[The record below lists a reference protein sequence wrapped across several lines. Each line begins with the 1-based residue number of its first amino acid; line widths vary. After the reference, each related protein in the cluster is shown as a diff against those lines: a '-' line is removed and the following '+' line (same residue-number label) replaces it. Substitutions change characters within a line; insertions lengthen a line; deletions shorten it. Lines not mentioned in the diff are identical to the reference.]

1 MSRLAIVKLLRQ
13 RTIKTEFMDPNNL
26 KEENNDSQKYFVNI
40 LIRDKKYRQYC
51 GDGKQKIRWLTDCA
65 IFKYEIEYKRK
76 RTCGI
81 AYGLKNENGEL
92 CDLESRICDCLNNG
106 AHVLVL
112 LKEEYESEIR
122 ERERK
127 IQLEKEKINSKTNS
141 KKNSKNVSR
150 RSLINK
156 LNKDLTDKRNSNSN
170 NDNLNEDNLNKN
182 DEENNEKNEEEEEEK
197 KKFEE
202 EFKTNNEDL
211 LNDEE
216 YKKFL
221 MNNKDNDDDNYLLDD
236 EYINNNY
243 GSNGEDVNAI

>member
-13 RTIKTEFMDPNNL
+13 RTIKTEFMDPENL
-26 KEENNDSQKYFVNI
+26 KENENETQKYFVNV

-51 GDGKQKIRWLTDCA
+51 GEGKQKIRWLTDCA
-65 IFKYEIEYKRK
+65 IFKYENEYKRK

-92 CDLESRICDCLNNG
+92 CDLDSKICECLTNG

-127 IQLEKEKINSKTNS
+127 IQLEKETRNRSKRTT
-141 KKNSKNVSR
+141 KNISNNN
-150 RSLINK
+150 LINK
-156 LNKDLTDKRNSNSN
+156 LNKELREKGDDSQTK
-170 NDNLNEDNLNKN
+170 
-182 DEENNEKNEEEEEEK
+182 ENNIKNEEEEENKKFEEEEN

-202 EFKTNNEDL
+202 EFKSNNKDL

-221 MNNKDNDDDNYLLDD
+221 LENKNEDENNFLDD
-236 EYINNNY
+236 EYIQNNY

>member
-13 RTIKTEFMDPNNL
+13 RTIKTEFMDPENL
-26 KEENNDSQKYFVNI
+26 KENENETQKYFVNV

-51 GDGKQKIRWLTDCA
+51 GEGKQKIRWLTDCA
-65 IFKYEIEYKRK
+65 IFKYENEYKRK

-92 CDLESRICDCLNNG
+92 CDLDSKICECLTNG

-127 IQLEKEKINSKTNS
+127 IQLEKESINRNQSKRT
-141 KKNSKNVSR
+141 SKNISNNK
-150 RSLINK
+150 LINK
-156 LNKDLTDKRNSNSN
+156 LNKELREKGDDSQTK
-170 NDNLNEDNLNKN
+170 
-182 DEENNEKNEEEEEEK
+182 ENNIKNEEEEENKKFEEEEN

-202 EFKTNNEDL
+202 EFKSNNKDL

-221 MNNKDNDDDNYLLDD
+221 LENKNEDENNFLDD
-236 EYINNNY
+236 EYIQNNY

>member
-13 RTIKTEFMDPNNL
+13 RTIKTEFMDPENL
-26 KEENNDSQKYFVNI
+26 KENENETQKYFVNV

-51 GDGKQKIRWLTDCA
+51 GEGKQKIRWLTDCA
-65 IFKYEIEYKRK
+65 IFKYENEYKRK

-92 CDLESRICDCLNNG
+92 CDLDSKICECLTNG

-127 IQLEKEKINSKTNS
+127 IQLENQVRNKSKRT
-141 KKNSKNVSR
+141 SKNISNNN
-150 RSLINK
+150 LINK
-156 LNKDLTDKRNSNSN
+156 LNKELREKGDDSQTK
-170 NDNLNEDNLNKN
+170 
-182 DEENNEKNEEEEEEK
+182 ENNIKNEEEEEEN

-202 EFKTNNEDL
+202 EFKSNNKDL

-221 MNNKDNDDDNYLLDD
+221 LENKNEDENNFLDD
-236 EYINNNY
+236 EYIQNNY

>member
-13 RTIKTEFMDPNNL
+13 RTIKTEFMDPDNL
-26 KEENNDSQKYFVNI
+26 KEDENETQKYFVNV

-51 GDGKQKIRWLTDCA
+51 GEGKQKIRWLTDCA
-65 IFKYEIEYKRK
+65 IFKYENEYKRK
-76 RTCGI
+76 KTCGI

-92 CDLESRICDCLNNG
+92 CDLESKICDCLTNG

-122 ERERK
+122 EREKK
-127 IQLEKEKINSKTNS
+127 IQLEKENLINSKNRS
-141 KKNSKNVSR
+141 KKNSKNISKTN
-150 RSLINK
+150 LIYK
-156 LNKDLTDKRNSNSN
+156 LNKDLTDKRKSI
-170 NDNLNEDNLNKN
+170 EDNQTNNLENNSKN
-182 DEENNEKNEEEEEEK
+182 EEDEEN

-202 EFKTNNEDL
+202 EFKTNNDDL

-221 MNNKDNDDDNYLLDD
+221 QNNNNEDNYIDD
-236 EYINNNY
+236 EYVQKNY
-243 GSNGEDVNAI
+243 GSNGEDVNAV

>member
-13 RTIKTEFMDPNNL
+13 RTIKTEFMDPENL
-26 KEENNDSQKYFVNI
+26 KENENETQKYFVNV

-51 GDGKQKIRWLTDCA
+51 GEGKQKIRWLTDCA
-65 IFKYEIEYKRK
+65 IFKYENEYKRK

-92 CDLESRICDCLNNG
+92 CDLESKICECLTNG

-127 IQLEKEKINSKTNS
+127 IQLEKETRNRSKRTT
-141 KKNSKNVSR
+141 KNISNNN
-150 RSLINK
+150 LINK
-156 LNKDLTDKRNSNSN
+156 LNKELREKGDDSQTK
-170 NDNLNEDNLNKN
+170 
-182 DEENNEKNEEEEEEK
+182 ENNINNEEEEENKKFEEEEN

-202 EFKTNNEDL
+202 EFKSNNKDL

-221 MNNKDNDDDNYLLDD
+221 LENKNDDENNFLDD
-236 EYINNNY
+236 EYIQNNY

>member
-13 RTIKTEFMDPNNL
+13 RTIKTEFMDPENL
-26 KEENNDSQKYFVNI
+26 KENENETQKYFVNV

-51 GDGKQKIRWLTDCA
+51 GEGKQKIRWLTDCA
-65 IFKYEIEYKRK
+65 IFKYENEYKRK

-92 CDLESRICDCLNNG
+92 CDLESKICECLTNG

-127 IQLEKEKINSKTNS
+127 IQLEKESINRNKSKRTT
-141 KKNSKNVSR
+141 KNISNNK
-150 RSLINK
+150 LINK
-156 LNKDLTDKRNSNSN
+156 LNKELREKEDTQTN
-170 NDNLNEDNLNKN
+170 NLENEN
-182 DEENNEKNEEEEEEK
+182 KNEEEEEN

-202 EFKTNNEDL
+202 EFQSNNKDL

-221 MNNKDNDDDNYLLDD
+221 LENKNDNENNFLDD
-236 EYINNNY
+236 EYIQNNY

>member
-13 RTIKTEFMDPNNL
+13 RTIKTEFMDPENL
-26 KEENNDSQKYFVNI
+26 KENENETQKYFVNV

-51 GDGKQKIRWLTDCA
+51 GEGKQKIRWLTDCA
-65 IFKYEIEYKRK
+65 IFKYENEYKRK

-92 CDLESRICDCLNNG
+92 CDLDSKICECLTNG

-127 IQLEKEKINSKTNS
+127 IQLENQVRNKSKRT
-141 KKNSKNVSR
+141 SKNISNNN
-150 RSLINK
+150 LINK
-156 LNKDLTDKRNSNSN
+156 LNKELREKGDDSQTK
-170 NDNLNEDNLNKN
+170 
-182 DEENNEKNEEEEEEK
+182 ENNIKNEEEEEENK
-197 KKFEE
+197 KFEEEENKKFEE
-202 EFKTNNEDL
+202 EFKSNNKDL

-221 MNNKDNDDDNYLLDD
+221 LENKNEDENNFLDD
-236 EYINNNY
+236 EYIQNNY

>member
-1 MSRLAIVKLLRQ
+1 
-13 RTIKTEFMDPNNL
+13 MDPENL
-26 KEENNDSQKYFVNI
+26 KENENETQKYFVNV

-51 GDGKQKIRWLTDCA
+51 GEGKQKIRWLTDCA
-65 IFKYEIEYKRK
+65 IFKYENEYKRK

-92 CDLESRICDCLNNG
+92 CDLDSKICECLTNG

-127 IQLEKEKINSKTNS
+127 IQLEKETRNRSKRTT
-141 KKNSKNVSR
+141 KNISNNN
-150 RSLINK
+150 LINK
-156 LNKDLTDKRNSNSN
+156 LNKELREKGDDSQTK
-170 NDNLNEDNLNKN
+170 
-182 DEENNEKNEEEEEEK
+182 ENNIKNEEEEENKKFEEEEN

-202 EFKTNNEDL
+202 EFKSNNKDL

-221 MNNKDNDDDNYLLDD
+221 LENKNDDENNFLDD
-236 EYINNNY
+236 EYIQNNY

>member
-13 RTIKTEFMDPNNL
+13 RTIKTEFMDPDNL
-26 KEENNDSQKYFVNI
+26 KEDENETQKYFVNV

-51 GDGKQKIRWLTDCA
+51 GEGKQKIRWLTDCA
-65 IFKYEIEYKRK
+65 IFKYENEYKRK

-92 CDLESRICDCLNNG
+92 CDLESKICECLTNG

-122 ERERK
+122 EREKK
-127 IQLEKEKINSKTNS
+127 IQLEKENLINSKNRS
-141 KKNSKNVSR
+141 KKNSKNISKTN
-150 RSLINK
+150 LIYK
-156 LNKDLTDKRNSNSN
+156 LNKDLTDKRKSI
-170 NDNLNEDNLNKN
+170 EDNQTNNLENNSKN
-182 DEENNEKNEEEEEEK
+182 EEDEEN

-202 EFKTNNEDL
+202 EFKTNNDDL

-221 MNNKDNDDDNYLLDD
+221 QNNNNEDNYIDD
-236 EYINNNY
+236 EYVQKNY
-243 GSNGEDVNAI
+243 GSNGEDVNAV

>member
-13 RTIKTEFMDPNNL
+13 RTIKTEFMDPENL
-26 KEENNDSQKYFVNI
+26 KENENETQKYFVNV

-51 GDGKQKIRWLTDCA
+51 GEGKQKIRWLTDCA
-65 IFKYEIEYKRK
+65 IFKYENEYKRK

-92 CDLESRICDCLNNG
+92 CDLDSKICECLTNG

-127 IQLEKEKINSKTNS
+127 IQLENQVRNKSKRT
-141 KKNSKNVSR
+141 SKNISNNN
-150 RSLINK
+150 LINK
-156 LNKDLTDKRNSNSN
+156 LNKELREKGDDSQTK
-170 NDNLNEDNLNKN
+170 
-182 DEENNEKNEEEEEEK
+182 ENNIKNEEEEENKKFEEEEN

-202 EFKTNNEDL
+202 EFKSNNKDL

-221 MNNKDNDDDNYLLDD
+221 LENKNEDENNFLDD
-236 EYINNNY
+236 EYIQNNY

>member
-13 RTIKTEFMDPNNL
+13 RTIKTEFMDPENL
-26 KEENNDSQKYFVNI
+26 KENENETQKYFVNV

-51 GDGKQKIRWLTDCA
+51 GEGKQKIRWLTDCA
-65 IFKYEIEYKRK
+65 IFKYENEYKRK

-92 CDLESRICDCLNNG
+92 CDLDSKICECLTNG

-127 IQLEKEKINSKTNS
+127 IQLENQVRNKSKRT
-141 KKNSKNVSR
+141 SKNISNNN
-150 RSLINK
+150 LINK
-156 LNKDLTDKRNSNSN
+156 LNKELREKGDDSQTK
-170 NDNLNEDNLNKN
+170 
-182 DEENNEKNEEEEEEK
+182 ENNIKNEEEEEN

-202 EFKTNNEDL
+202 EFKSNNKDL

-221 MNNKDNDDDNYLLDD
+221 LENKNEDENNFLDD
-236 EYINNNY
+236 EYIQNNY

>member
-13 RTIKTEFMDPNNL
+13 RTIKTEFMDPENL
-26 KEENNDSQKYFVNI
+26 KENENETQKYFVNV

-51 GDGKQKIRWLTDCA
+51 GEGKQKIRWLTDCA
-65 IFKYEIEYKRK
+65 IFKYENEYKRK

-92 CDLESRICDCLNNG
+92 CDLDSKICECLTNG

-127 IQLEKEKINSKTNS
+127 IQLEKETRNRSKRT
-141 KKNSKNVSR
+141 SKNISNNN
-150 RSLINK
+150 LINK
-156 LNKDLTDKRNSNSN
+156 LNKELREKGDDSQTK
-170 NDNLNEDNLNKN
+170 
-182 DEENNEKNEEEEEEK
+182 ENNIKNEEEEEENK
-197 KKFEE
+197 KFEEEENKKFEE
-202 EFKTNNEDL
+202 EFKSNNKDL

-221 MNNKDNDDDNYLLDD
+221 LENKNEDENNFLDD
-236 EYINNNY
+236 EYIQNNY

>member
-13 RTIKTEFMDPNNL
+13 RTIKTEFMDPENL
-26 KEENNDSQKYFVNI
+26 KENENETQKYFVNV

-51 GDGKQKIRWLTDCA
+51 GEGKQKIRWLTDCA
-65 IFKYEIEYKRK
+65 IFKYENEYKRK

-92 CDLESRICDCLNNG
+92 CDLESKICECLTNG

-127 IQLEKEKINSKTNS
+127 IQLEKETRNRSKRT
-141 KKNSKNVSR
+141 SKNISNNN
-150 RSLINK
+150 LINK
-156 LNKDLTDKRNSNSN
+156 LNKELREKGDDSQTK
-170 NDNLNEDNLNKN
+170 
-182 DEENNEKNEEEEEEK
+182 ENNIKNEEEEEK
-197 KKFEE
+197 NKKFEE
-202 EFKTNNEDL
+202 EFQSNNKDL

-221 MNNKDNDDDNYLLDD
+221 LENKNEDENNFLDD
-236 EYINNNY
+236 EYIQNNY

>member
-13 RTIKTEFMDPNNL
+13 RTIKTEFMDPENL
-26 KEENNDSQKYFVNI
+26 KENENETQKYFVNV

-51 GDGKQKIRWLTDCA
+51 GEGKQKIRWLTDCA
-65 IFKYEIEYKRK
+65 IFKYENEYKRK

-92 CDLESRICDCLNNG
+92 CDLDSKICECLTNG

-127 IQLEKEKINSKTNS
+127 IQLEKETRNRSKRTT
-141 KKNSKNVSR
+141 KNISNNN
-150 RSLINK
+150 LINK
-156 LNKDLTDKRNSNSN
+156 LNKELREKGDDSQTK
-170 NDNLNEDNLNKN
+170 
-182 DEENNEKNEEEEEEK
+182 ENNIKNEEEEENKKFEEEEN

-202 EFKTNNEDL
+202 EFKSNNKDL

-221 MNNKDNDDDNYLLDD
+221 LENKNDDENNFLDD
-236 EYINNNY
+236 EYIQNNY

>member
-13 RTIKTEFMDPNNL
+13 RTIKTEFMDPENL
-26 KEENNDSQKYFVNI
+26 KENENETQKYFVNV

-51 GDGKQKIRWLTDCA
+51 GEGKQKIRWLTDCA
-65 IFKYEIEYKRK
+65 IFKYENEYKRK
-76 RTCGI
+76 KTCGI

-92 CDLESRICDCLNNG
+92 CDLESKICDCLTNG

-122 ERERK
+122 EREKK
-127 IQLEKEKINSKTNS
+127 IQLEKENLINSKNRS
-141 KKNSKNVSR
+141 KKNSKNISKTN
-150 RSLINK
+150 LIYK
-156 LNKDLTDKRNSNSN
+156 LNKDLTDKRKSI
-170 NDNLNEDNLNKN
+170 EDNQTNNLENNSKN
-182 DEENNEKNEEEEEEK
+182 EEDEEN

-202 EFKTNNEDL
+202 EFKTNNDDL

-221 MNNKDNDDDNYLLDD
+221 QNNNNEDNYIDD
-236 EYINNNY
+236 EYVQKNY
-243 GSNGEDVNAI
+243 GSNGEDVNAV

>member
-13 RTIKTEFMDPNNL
+13 RTIKTEFMDPDNL
-26 KEENNDSQKYFVNI
+26 KEDENETQKYFVNV

-51 GDGKQKIRWLTDCA
+51 GEGKQKIRWLTDCA
-65 IFKYEIEYKRK
+65 IFKYENEYKRK

-92 CDLESRICDCLNNG
+92 CDLESKICECLTNG

-112 LKEEYESEIR
+112 LKEEYESELR
-122 ERERK
+122 EREKK
-127 IQLEKEKINSKTNS
+127 IQLEKENLINSKNRS
-141 KKNSKNVSR
+141 KKNSKNISKTN
-150 RSLINK
+150 LIYK
-156 LNKDLTDKRNSNSN
+156 LNKDLTDKRKSI
-170 NDNLNEDNLNKN
+170 EDNQTNNLENNSKN
-182 DEENNEKNEEEEEEK
+182 EEDEEN

-202 EFKTNNEDL
+202 EFKTNNDDL

-221 MNNKDNDDDNYLLDD
+221 QNNNNEDNYIDD
-236 EYINNNY
+236 EYVQKNY
-243 GSNGEDVNAI
+243 GSNGEDVNAV

>member
-13 RTIKTEFMDPNNL
+13 RTIKTEFMDPENL
-26 KEENNDSQKYFVNI
+26 KENENETQKYFVNV

-51 GDGKQKIRWLTDCA
+51 GEGKQKIRWLTDCA
-65 IFKYEIEYKRK
+65 IFKYENEYKRK

-92 CDLESRICDCLNNG
+92 CDLDSKICECLTNG

-127 IQLEKEKINSKTNS
+127 IQLEKETRNRSKRT
-141 KKNSKNVSR
+141 SKNISNNN
-150 RSLINK
+150 LINK
-156 LNKDLTDKRNSNSN
+156 LNKELREKGDDSQTK
-170 NDNLNEDNLNKN
+170 
-182 DEENNEKNEEEEEEK
+182 ENNIKNEEEEENKKFEEEEN

-202 EFKTNNEDL
+202 EFKSNNKDL

-221 MNNKDNDDDNYLLDD
+221 LENKNEDENNFLDD
-236 EYINNNY
+236 EYIQNNY